1 MAKNAIETMIKN
13 VANNKVAGK
22 YNLPQYKKEGTA
34 HNNELKKVLLHK
46 RICEDVVKFMAEHP
60 QIPLYFILSVGI
72 SKGAYK
78 ASEFEKGYKTFNADK
93 VLAVHQMGMAY
104 NAYNGIEGKKM
115 SDVTI
120 RLMMRFWEKNSPSL
134 EDFTA
139 ALEKS
144 QKLGKE
150 CGARG
155 NYENLCK
162 NLGIEIK
169 EKESTTEDT
178 TTPTENEEG
187 KAAA

>member
-1 MAKNAIETMIKN
+1 MAKNTIETMIKN
-13 VANNKVAGK
+13 VANNKIASK
-22 YNLPQYKKEGTA
+22 FNLPQYKKEGTS
-34 HNNELKKVLLHK
+34 HNAEYKKALLHK
-46 RICEDVVKFMAEHP
+46 NICENVVKFMAEHP

-78 ASEFEKGYKTFNADK
+78 VSEFEKGYKNFNADK
-93 VLAVHQMGMAY
+93 VLAVYEMGMAY

-120 RLMMRFWEKNSPSL
+120 RLMMRFWEKNSTKL
-134 EDFTA
+134 EVFTA

-144 QKLGKE
+144 EKLGKE

-155 NYENLCK
+155 NYEKLCK

-169 EKESTTEDT
+169 EKET
-178 TTPTENEEG
+178 TTEEG